1 MEIYISKTKLSP
13 VIRNGR
19 KFVEVT
25 FGNDNDIRLSL
36 SKEENVL
43 LVGGRAY
50 LRAEDFVLSE
60 FFDRYVKMA
69 FIDYSA
75 IKETVSRKEEDIK
88 TTGRYVHITNTYK
101 SNIKPR
107 CTTYWG

>member
-1 MEIYISKTKLSP
+1 MEIYTPKPKIKLSP
-13 VIRNGR
+13 VVRNGR
-19 KFVEVT
+19 EFVEVT

-50 LRAEDFVLSE
+50 LPAENFVLAE

-75 IKETVSRKEEDIK
+75 IKKPHPVKRKTNGRHCRKVIWK
-88 TTGRYVHITNTYK
+88 TPA
-101 SNIKPR
+101 SALQ
-107 CTTYWG
+107 